1 MTRKRKTEALF
12 FLFIS
17 LAALFLLAAG
27 LSKLAFK
34 PGIPFSLSSELM
46 RLFERGLLGVLF
58 WLLVFGVFLLYWLRR
73 KRSSKRSQAT
83 PAGNLLLRFFLLIT
97 ILIWLYAFSRIPA
110 PGVPGGQAEVQ
121 DLRVDAPEM
130 NGNAGAEGAAEEG
143 AQEFAPDP
151 PAWGPLLISLL
162 LAGLAA
168 GFAGL
173 LYLYLRG
180 RGDTPDSPLDRL
192 GEEAQEA
199 VEALHAGA
207 DVKDIIIR
215 LYLQMSQ
222 ILEDE
227 RGIQRGAAMT
237 PDEFEGSLIRLGFP
251 PEPVHT
257 LTWLFEQ
264 VRYGAQWL
272 GEAEQRQAQGSLG
285 AIIAHCRANGRPA

>member
-12 FLFIS
+12 FLLIS

-27 LSKLAFK
+27 LSNLAFK
-34 PGIPFSLSSELM
+34 PGIPFSLSSELV
-46 RLFERGLLGVLF
+46 RLFERGFLGLLF
-58 WLLVFGVFLLYWLRR
+58 WLLAFGVVLLYWLRR
-73 KRSSKRSQAT
+73 KRGSKRTQAT
-83 PAGNLLLRFFLLIT
+83 PTGNLLLRFILLIT
-97 ILIWLYAFSRIPA
+97 ILIWLYAVSRIPA

-121 DLRVDAPEM
+121 DLGAKPPGIT
-130 NGNAGAEGAAEEG
+130 GNAEAESVADEAV
-143 AQEFAPDP
+143 QEFAPSP
-151 PAWGPLLISLL
+151 PPWSPLLISLL

-173 LYLYLRG
+173 LYFYFRG
-180 RGDTPDSPLDRL
+180 RRETPDTSLDRL
-192 GEEAQEA
+192 GEEVQEA
-199 VEALHAGA
+199 VEALHAGG

-215 LYLQMSQ
+215 LYQQMAQ

-227 RGIQRGAAMT
+227 RGIQRGTAMT
-237 PDEFEGSLIRLGFP
+237 PEEFEGSLIRLGFP
-251 PEPVHT
+251 AEPVHT